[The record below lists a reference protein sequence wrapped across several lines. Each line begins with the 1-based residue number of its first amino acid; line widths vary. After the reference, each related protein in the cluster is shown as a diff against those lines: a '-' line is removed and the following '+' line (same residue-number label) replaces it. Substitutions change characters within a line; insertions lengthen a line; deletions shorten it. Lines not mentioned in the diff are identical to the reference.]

1 LVEDSLRR
9 RGISAGAVRR
19 DGIDKGD
26 GSMSSQEGWWAARVE
41 GETVVV
47 IFEEP
52 SVCDRESGEDER
64 EGKKKRGR
72 FWKGGV
78 E

>member
-1 LVEDSLRR
+1 LVEDSSRR
-9 RGISAGAVRR
+9 RESPPELLRR

-41 GETVVV
+41 GEAVVV

-52 SVCDRESGEDER
+52 SVCNRESG
-64 EGKKKRGR
+64 
-72 FWKGGV
+72 
-78 E
+78 